1 MKPSTLRSILR
12 FVIHSLTRPE
22 TGGLENLPAEGAFI
36 LATNHMSRVDVPL
49 LFTETPRADLIALV
63 ADSYKKV
70 PLFAFV
76 VETNGSI
83 WIDRDKAD
91 FAAMRKAMEHI
102 RSGGILGIAPEG
114 TRSKVGA
121 LLPAKTGVAL
131 LAEKARVPVVPVAII
146 GTENAVRLALTLRRP
161 RLKVCYGKPFLLPP
175 VDRDDREASLQ
186 RNTDEIMCRIAAMM
200 PPRYHGYY
208 ANHPRLKAILQQ
220 GEQEVPDR

>member
-1 MKPSTLRSILR
+1 MKPSTLRSIL
-12 FVIHSLTRPE
+12 HSVLHTLTRIE
-22 TGGLENLPAEGAFI
+22 RGGLENIPAQGGFI

-49 LFTETPRADLIALV
+49 LLTETPRPDLIALV
-63 ADSYKKV
+63 ADDYKKV

-91 FAAMRKAMEHI
+91 FTALRKAMDHI
-102 RSGGILGIAPEG
+102 RDGGVLGIAPEG
-114 TRSKVGA
+114 TRSKVRS

-131 LAEKARVPVVPVAII
+131 LAEKARVPVIPVAIT
-146 GTENAVRLALTLRRP
+146 GTEDSVRLALTLRRP
-161 RLKVCYGKPFLLPP
+161 RLQLCYGKPFLLPP

-200 PPRYHGYY
+200 PARYHGYY
-208 ANHPRLKAILQQ
+208 ANHPRLKEILAQ
-220 GEQEVPDR
+220 GTQ